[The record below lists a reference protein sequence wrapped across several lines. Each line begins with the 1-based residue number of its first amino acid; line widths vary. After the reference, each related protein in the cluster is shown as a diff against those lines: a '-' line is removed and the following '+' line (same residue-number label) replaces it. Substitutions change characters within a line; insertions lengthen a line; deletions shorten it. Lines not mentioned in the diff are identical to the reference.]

1 MEAINLIL
9 IVGTAL
15 AAGFGFGYWLWER
28 RGFRQ
33 RRAYEAKIRSQA
45 EELERGHQSRIQE
58 TVQSLRQE
66 YELQLQQKTRETTQ
80 FYEERL
86 DSTSR
91 SLRQE
96 FTTERQDL
104 TSQLA
109 TRELELEQASH
120 TLSIY
125 ENRLIQVTEQL
136 VVSEAKIQEMNQ
148 SLAQYEIDLGE
159 VKQDVQVS
167 KSRVVQLNQELGRYD
182 SRIQELTETT
192 AASQAELQERLGAL
206 EQQSTSQ
213 IQDIRSDL
221 TAKSQAQIQG
231 AVADLEQDYY
241 QQIRQGTTQLVQF
254 MQDPTAADANFSASD
269 SNPMSEAIQAEVPE
283 LKATELKTTELKATE
298 VETLKLE
305 TTELKAPEPET
316 PNLETP
322 EFKAFELKMPAQEL
336 SPTLPEFRTSP
347 KELPKESIDGGF
359 FPTGSQDSSASEP
372 APEPERVM
380 PGVYERPESLYEPA
394 VVQEFSAADPEVD
407 PEIELLPSPS
417 ETTQTETPIILSFQ
431 AGIDSQ
437 VTQIIDKIAAWGNR
451 GQAAAIPELIR
462 YVHDSEDPVRAQVAT
477 ALGQI
482 ATVQGSKVSQQLIP
496 PLTNLS
502 RDRNRQVRQQAVMAL
517 GRIQADE
524 VISLLQQALRD
535 SNPGVVQAA
544 STALSRFKTHPAK
557 PKPQS
562 KNLTLQPP
570 DSLKAKTGMREETR

>member
-298 VETLKLE
+298 VRNDSKLE

-535 SNPGVVQAA
+535 SNPGLSKRQVLLSVA
-544 STALSRFKTHPAK
+544 SK
-557 PKPQS
+557 PIQQNPNP
-562 KNLTLQPP
+562 NL
-570 DSLKAKTGMREETR
+570 KI